1 VRGRRIGVAVLLVVG
16 TLLWTAFGLG
26 LWAQRQ
32 ALDSD
37 NWVDTS
43 SELLED
49 EQIRNALALFLV
61 DTLYQDAD
69 VQQRLEET
77 LPPPIDRLAAPA
89 AAGVKQLAERAAP
102 RLLGS
107 AAALNAWRDANRA
120 AHDTL
125 LAVVRGDVADR
136 AVSLDLDEMLTQVAA
151 GTGLPPDVVDKLPP
165 DIANLQIA
173 RPDQLDSAKT
183 GLDLLEEVPWVLFGL
198 ALLCFAGAIWL
209 SPDRRR
215 AVLSVG
221 VCLIVA
227 GIAVLALRR
236 LAGKEVVDA
245 LADAPNASG
254 VADDVWS
261 IATSLMADAAQGSVL
276 FGLFLVSGAW
286 MAGPARWAAA
296 VRRFA
301 APALREHAGPVRAGL
316 GVLILLLV
324 IWGPVPWTT
333 KIIPILV
340 FTAGAFLWLEWI
352 RSRTL
357 KEFTGDAA
365 PREPTAPQEVAS
377 WTP

>member
-1 VRGRRIGVAVLLVVG
+1 MRGRRIGVGVLLVVG
-16 TLLWTAFGLG
+16 TLFWTGFGLG

-43 SELLED
+43 GELLED
-49 EQIRNALALFLV
+49 DQIRNALAVYLV
-61 DTLYQDAD
+61 DALYQNAD
-69 VQQRLEET
+69 VQQRLQER
-77 LPPPIDRLAAPA
+77 LPPALDRLAGPA
-89 AAGVKQLAERAAP
+89 AAGLKQLADRAAP
-102 RLLGS
+102 RLLGT

-136 AVSLDLDEMLTQVAA
+136 AVSLDLGEMLAQVAA

-173 RPDQLDSAKT
+173 RPDQLDSGKKA
-183 GLDLLEEVPWVLFGL
+183 LDLLEKVPWILFGL

-215 AVLSVG
+215 AVLNVG
-221 VCLIVA
+221 ICLIVA

-236 LAGKEVVDA
+236 LGGKEVVDA

-254 VADDVWS
+254 VADDAWS
-261 IATSLMADAAQGSVL
+261 IATSLMVDAAAGSML

-286 MAGPARWAAA
+286 LAGPARWAAA

-301 APALREHAGPVRAGL
+301 APALRTHAGLVRAGL

-333 KIIPILV
+333 KPIPILV
-340 FTAGAFLWLEWI
+340 LTGAAFLWLEWI

-357 KEFTGDAA
+357 KEFTAHAA
-365 PREPTAPQEVAS
+365 PREPTGPQEIPGV
-377 WTP
+377 

>member
-1 VRGRRIGVAVLLVVG
+1 VRGRRIGVTVLLVLG
-16 TLLWTAFGLG
+16 TLVWTGFGLG

-69 VQQRLEET
+69 VQQRLEAT
-77 LPPPIDRLAAPA
+77 LPPPIDRVAGPA
-89 AAGVKQLAERAAP
+89 AAGLKQLAERAAP
-102 RLLGS
+102 RLLGT
-107 AAALNAWRDANRA
+107 AAALNAWQEANRV

-125 LAVVRGDVADR
+125 LAVVRGDIGDR
-136 AVSLDLDEMLTQVAA
+136 AVSLDLGEMLGQVAA

-165 DIANLQIA
+165 DVANLQIA
-173 RPDQLDSAKT
+173 RPDQLDSAQT
-183 GLDLLEEVPWVLFGL
+183 ALDLLEEIPWVLFGL

-215 AVLSVG
+215 AALNVG

-227 GIAVLALRR
+227 GIAVLALRQ
-236 LAGKEVVDA
+236 LGGKAVIDA

-254 VADDVWS
+254 VADDIWT
-261 IATSLMADAAQGSVL
+261 IATSLMADAAQGSML
-276 FGLFLVSGAW
+276 FGLFLVTAAW
-286 MAGPARWAAA
+286 LAGPARWAAA
-296 VRRFA
+296 ARRSV
-301 APALREHAGPVRAGL
+301 APALRDHAGLVRAGV

-340 FTAGAFLWLEWI
+340 FTCAAFLWLEWI
-352 RSRTL
+352 RTRTL
-357 KEFTGDAA
+357 AEFPADTTPPESAG
-365 PREPTAPQEVAS
+365 PPQVAGV
-377 WTP
+377 

>member
-16 TLLWTAFGLG
+16 TLFWTGFGLG

-43 SELLED
+43 AELLED
-49 EQIRNALALFLV
+49 EQIRNALGLYLV
-61 DTLYQDAD
+61 DTLYQNTD
-69 VQQRLEET
+69 VQQRLQER
-77 LPPPIDRLAAPA
+77 LPPELERLAAPA
-89 AAGVKQLAERAAP
+89 AVGLKQLSEHAAP
-102 RLLGS
+102 RLLGT
-107 AAALNAWRDANRA
+107 AAALNARRDANRV

-136 AVSLDLDEMLTQVAA
+136 AVSLDLGEMLAQVAA

-173 RPDQLDSAKT
+173 RPDQLDNAEKA
-183 GLDLLEEVPWVLFGL
+183 LDLFEGIPWVLFGL

-215 AVLSVG
+215 ASLNVG

-227 GIAVLALRR
+227 GIAVLALR
-236 LAGKEVVDA
+236 LLGGKEVVDA

-254 VADDVWS
+254 VADDAWS
-261 IATSLMADAAQGSVL
+261 IATSLMVDAAYGSML

-286 MAGPARWAAA
+286 FAGPARWAVAA
-296 VRRFA
+296 RRSV
-301 APALREHAGPVRAGL
+301 APVLRDHAGLVRAGL
-316 GVLILLLV
+316 GVMILLLV

-333 KIIPILV
+333 KLIPILV
-340 FTAGAFLWLEWI
+340 FTCAAFLWLEWI
-352 RSRTL
+352 RNRTL
-357 KEFTGDAA
+357 AEFPADTTPPESAA
-365 PREPTAPQEVAS
+365 PPQVAGV
-377 WTP
+377 

>member
-1 VRGRRIGVAVLLVVG
+1 VRGRHIGVAILLVLG
-16 TLLWTAFGLG
+16 TLLWTGFGLG

-37 NWVDTS
+37 NWVETS
-43 SELLED
+43 GELLED
-49 EQIRNALALFLV
+49 EQIRNALGLYLA
-61 DTLYQDAD
+61 DTLYQNAD
-69 VQQRLEET
+69 VQQRLEEE
-77 LPPPIDRLAAPA
+77 LPPELVRLAAPA
-89 AAGVKQLAERAAP
+89 AAGLKQLSERAAP
-102 RLLGS
+102 RLLGT
-107 AAALNAWRDANRA
+107 AAALTAWRDANRA

-125 LAVVRGDVADR
+125 LAVVRGDMADR
-136 AVSLDLDEMLTQVAA
+136 AVSLDLGEMLEQVAA

-173 RPDQLDSAKT
+173 RPDQLDSAEKA
-183 GLDLLEEVPWVLFGL
+183 LDLFEEIPWVLFGL

-215 AVLSVG
+215 AVLNVG

-236 LAGKEVVDA
+236 LGGKEVVDA

-254 VADDVWS
+254 IADDAWS
-261 IATSLMADAAQGSVL
+261 IATSLMLDAALGSML

-286 MAGPARWAAA
+286 LAGPARWAAA
-296 VRRFA
+296 VRRFV
-301 APALREHAGPVRAGL
+301 APALREHAGLVRAGL

-333 KIIPILV
+333 KIIPVLV

-357 KEFTGDAA
+357 AELSRGAA
-365 PREPTAPQEVAS
+365 PREPTAPRQV
-377 WTP
+377 PGV